1 MRIAVVG
8 SVNTDLVIRVPAL
21 PSPGETVT
29 GGDLET
35 YPGGK
40 GGNQAVAAGRLGAEV
55 SLIARIG
62 ADTFGDQS
70 IQALEENSVGMRG
83 VVRDFASPSGIA
95 LIVVD
100 QNGENTIAVA
110 GGSNLRLSPSDVRS
124 GWSDGISPVLA
135 VLEVPV
141 PAVQAAFEI
150 ARRRGATTILN
161 AAPPMDLPDELLS
174 ATDYLIVNETEAAAI
189 SNHPVSNVEDAV
201 RAAGLLAPRVRRAT
215 IITLGT
221 DGAIYDADGSDGKV
235 QGHPVAALDT
245 TAAGDAFCWA
255 FAVAITEGMVVEEA
269 VRFAN
274 AAGAVTVMRPGAQ
287 PALPTR
293 GEVVRM
299 LGR

>member
-1 MRIAVVG
+1 M
-8 SVNTDLVIRVPAL
+8 
-21 PSPGETVT
+21 
-29 GGDLET
+29 
-35 YPGGK
+35 
-40 GGNQAVAAGRLGAEV
+40 

-221 DGAIYDADGSDGKV
+221 DGAVYDADGSDGKV

-245 TAAGDAFCWA
+245 TAAGDAFCGA